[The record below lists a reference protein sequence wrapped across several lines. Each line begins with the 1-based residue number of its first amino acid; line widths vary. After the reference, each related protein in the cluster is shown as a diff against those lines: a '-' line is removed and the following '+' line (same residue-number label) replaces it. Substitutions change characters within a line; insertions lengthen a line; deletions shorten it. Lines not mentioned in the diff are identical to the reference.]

1 MIDGNSYN
9 ELRVIKDSDE
19 KRLMHFKS
27 ETVIMQTKF
36 LMSFLVY
43 LLVLQVSL
51 EQSMKGGDFAF
62 DHVDG
67 LH

>member
-1 MIDGNSYN
+1 MIDGNSDN

-51 EQSMKGGDFAF
+51 E
-62 DHVDG
+62 
-67 LH
+67 